1 MSQVK
6 RKFNYVKW
14 SLVVAVIGAIGTVLT
29 VPEIR
34 KITGLSTDNSAS
46 SQKEVRIVIQ
56 TETGEALAG
65 VKVQFIAKGAP
76 ENQYTDSNG
85 YAKVKIASV
94 GDVRINLSKGG
105 YPVQDFIINLANDQ
119 DTERTIRLSK
129 TGQPEVKSS
138 TTAPGNTASNPVSAL
153 VSFAQPSKEIMW
165 TETASNLIGNIDRDF
180 TYTCPQNGTVG
191 NVWGTDF
198 YSSNSSICSAAV
210 HAGVINARDG
220 GKFQIKIRAGEEFY
234 NGTARH
240 GVTSNRYGQHKGSF
254 MFLNVSGSST
264 PSEQIEMIE
273 WNETASKLDGKLD
286 QDFTY
291 TCNQNGTVSSDV
303 QGTDLYTSGSSICSA
318 AVHAGIIT
326 AKNGGKVKLVISQGE
341 KFYNASQRNGVSSS
355 RHDSA
360 PWSFKFIKG
369 G

>member
-6 RKFNYVKW
+6 KEFNYVKW
-14 SLVVAVIGAIGTVLT
+14 GFIVATIGTIGTVLA

-34 KITGLSTDNSAS
+34 KVIGFGGDTSAPL
-46 SQKEVRIVIQ
+46 QKEIDLITQ

-94 GDVRINLSKGG
+94 GDVRINLTKTG
-105 YPVQDFIINLANDQ
+105 YPVQDFNINLANDR
-119 DTERTIRLSK
+119 DTTRTIRLTK

-138 TTAPGNTASNPVSAL
+138 TTSSSVTESNPVSAI
-153 VSFAQPSKEIMW
+153 VAFAQPSKAILW
-165 TETASNLIGNIDRDF
+165 TETASSLIGNIDRDF

-210 HAGVINARDG
+210 HAGIITARDG
-220 GKFQIKIRAGEEFY
+220 GKFQIKIRSGEKFY
-234 NGTARH
+234 NGTARN
-240 GVTSNRYGQHKGSF
+240 GVTTSRLGEHKGSF
-254 MFLNVSGSST
+254 IFLNVTGSSA
-264 PSEQIEMIE
+264 PSEQTEIIE
-273 WNETASKLDGKLD
+273 WNERASQLDGKLD

-291 TCNQNGTVSSDV
+291 MCSQNGTVDNNV
-303 QGTDLYTSGSSICSA
+303 QGTDIYTTSSSICSA
-318 AVHAGIIT
+318 AVHAGIIN
-326 AKNGGKVKLVISQGE
+326 AKNGGKVKLIISQGE
-341 KFYNASQRNGVSSS
+341 KFYNATKRNGVLSS
-355 RHDSA
+355 RHNSY